1 MKGDHLMSDR
11 NTTLPTFASL
21 IGKDI
26 LSRAFIVALVLGSV
40 LTLINQ
46 PNALFGGAAVQ
57 VLPLVL
63 VYLTPFIVVAI
74 SQALGSHRAIR
85 ETQFDYGRPR
95 QNDGFIA
102 TAMSHG
108 IPLRALFLATIIGV
122 TNTLITG
129 LTQLVSSGTLSD
141 LPTTVIGQ
149 AFILP
154 MLFGLI
160 SQTISYR
167 RAAAAINR
175 NPNSSRKL
183 LSN

>member
-1 MKGDHLMSDR
+1 MSDG
-11 NTTLPTFASL
+11 NPTLPTIASL
-21 IGKDI
+21 LSKDI
-26 LSRAFIVALVLGSV
+26 LARAFVVAIVLGSV

-46 PNALFGGAAVQ
+46 PHALFGSAAVQ

-63 VYLTPFIVVAI
+63 VFLTPFIVVAI

-85 ETQFDYGRPR
+85 ESQFDYGRPR
-95 QNDGFIA
+95 LDDGFIA

-108 IPLRALFLATIIGV
+108 IPLRALILATFIGV

-129 LTQLVSSGTLSD
+129 LAQLVSSGTLSD
-141 LPTTVIGQ
+141 LPTTVIAQ
-149 AFILP
+149 AFVLP

-167 RAAAAINR
+167 RAVAETSH
-175 NPNSSRKL
+175 NPNPSPKL